1 MKLEP
6 SLHMG
11 GTSTCLS
18 HYQKWNAKKN
28 TIKLVCKILCQEKKT
43 SSMCHVKQLWLSFS
57 FYRFGW
63 YLPTS
68 FVEGLW
74 NDSRIIADS
83 WRALQLQ
90 SVVGQLLQNASLLN
104 SYINI
109 SEYKKS
115 CEDIAGCSHGW
126 LHGTKCRDG
135 DNAMHCAVLL
145 ADFPGGFVS

>member
-1 MKLEP
+1 MPREKNKLNV
-6 SLHMG
+6 
-11 GTSTCLS
+11 TCQTAL
-18 HYQKWNAKKN
+18 
-28 TIKLVCKILCQEKKT
+28 TL
-43 SSMCHVKQLWLSFS
+43 FS
-57 FYRFGW
+57 FCRFGW

-68 FVEGLW
+68 FVDGLW
-74 NDSRIIADS
+74 NDSRIIADN

-126 LHGTKCRDG
+126 LHGTNCRDG
-135 DNAMHCAVLL
+135 DNAMHCGVLL

>member
-1 MKLEP
+1 MLRKIQSNLCVKFYAKRKNKLNV
-6 SLHMG
+6 
-11 GTSTCLS
+11 TCQTAL
-18 HYQKWNAKKN
+18 
-28 TIKLVCKILCQEKKT
+28 TL
-43 SSMCHVKQLWLSFS
+43 FS

-104 SYINI
+104 SYIKI

-135 DNAMHCAVLL
+135 DNAMHCGVLL